1 MSSANVSCGVSLKNL
16 GTGPKSGLGNLR
28 IYKLTNLR
36 KIFLYMRVILVL
48 TRGDLVVEGLVVQGE
63 LVHDDAHAVVSL
75 QLLVG
80 LYEGSGAR
88 QSLKG

>member
-1 MSSANVSCGVSLKNL
+1 MGQE
-16 GTGPKSGLGNLR
+16 
-28 IYKLTNLR
+28 IYESRELTNLR
-36 KIFLYMRVILVL
+36 KTFHYIGVILVL

-88 QSLKG
+88 QSLRG

>member
-1 MSSANVSCGVSLKNL
+1 MGQE
-16 GTGPKSGLGNLR
+16 
-28 IYKLTNLR
+28 IYESKKLTNLR
-36 KIFLYMRVILVL
+36 KIFLYMGVILVL

-63 LVHDDAHAVVSL
+63 LVHDDPHAVVRL

>member
-1 MSSANVSCGVSLKNL
+1 MGQE
-16 GTGPKSGLGNLR
+16 
-28 IYKLTNLR
+28 IYESKKLTNLR
-36 KIFLYMRVILVL
+36 KIFLCMSVILVL

>member
-1 MSSANVSCGVSLKNL
+1 MGQE
-16 GTGPKSGLGNLR
+16 
-28 IYKLTNLR
+28 IYESRKLTNLR
-36 KIFLYMRVILVL
+36 KTFLYMGVILVL

-63 LVHDDAHAVVSL
+63 LVHDDPHAVVSL

>member
-1 MSSANVSCGVSLKNL
+1 MGQE
-16 GTGPKSGLGNLR
+16 
-28 IYKLTNLR
+28 IYESKKLTILR
-36 KIFLYMRVILVL
+36 KVFLYMSVILVL

-63 LVHDDAHAVVSL
+63 LVHDDAHAVVCL

>member
-1 MSSANVSCGVSLKNL
+1 MGQE
-16 GTGPKSGLGNLR
+16 
-28 IYKLTNLR
+28 IYESKKLTNLR
-36 KIFLYMRVILVL
+36 NIFLYMGVILVL

>member
-1 MSSANVSCGVSLKNL
+1 
-16 GTGPKSGLGNLR
+16 
-28 IYKLTNLR
+28 
-36 KIFLYMRVILVL
+36 MRVILVL